1 MGVMDTRPG
10 IDIRDARRGRSFST
24 KYQHVRIPEM
34 ALHLPALGALESPLG
49 WMPWHD
55 DLACNGLGLTPDRF
69 EGLMRLDREAWW
81 RELALHQEL
90 DNHLPEEFL
99 LKHESLL
106 ARLRRAAGRWAS
118 H

>member
-1 MGVMDTRPG
+1 
-10 IDIRDARRGRSFST
+10 
-24 KYQHVRIPEM
+24 M
-34 ALHLPALGALESPLG
+34 APHLPALGALESALG